1 MTINHFTQAE
11 KYLSYASWFKGAG
24 PDAVFTNPQS
34 AAILAQLANAHAS
47 LAHLPEQQ
55 VNGQE
60 QLREATRDLA
70 LTQRVVGEVIA
81 DTLIDGHDA
90 AQEIVYSLAYALKSR
105 HVGVEAQIE
114 ARMEVRG
121 HTYDPDGPPPVYIAE
136 AEPTVKPTGDGLEQA
151 AFRSLA
157 TTYRDVIAEFIAGEL
172 LSSVDGRWCVAQEFS
187 TLLDGLGLNVDDA
200 VDRRLDSTDMGQM
213 ARKRPSTRYPD
224 AARDPWARSD
234 EPPF

>member
-1 MTINHFTQAE
+1 MSINHLSQAE
-11 KYLSYASWFKGAG
+11 RYLSYASWFKGTG
-24 PDAVFTNPQS
+24 PDAVFTNPES
-34 AAILAQLANAHAS
+34 AAILATLANAHAA

-60 QLREATRDLA
+60 QLRETQRDLA

-81 DTLIDGHDA
+81 DALIDGHDA
-90 AQEIVYSLAYALKSR
+90 AQQAVHSLAYALKSR
-105 HVGVEAQIE
+105 YVGVEAQIE

-136 AEPTVKPTGDGLEQA
+136 AEPPARPTGDDLAQA

-157 TTYRDVIAEFIAGEL
+157 ARYRDVIAEFIAGEL
-172 LSSVDGRWCVAQEFS
+172 TSSVDGRWCVAQEFS

-200 VDRRLDSTDMGQM
+200 VDQRLDSTDMGQL
-213 ARKRPSTRYPD
+213 ARKRPSVRYPHLG
-224 AARDPWARSD
+224 DPWTD